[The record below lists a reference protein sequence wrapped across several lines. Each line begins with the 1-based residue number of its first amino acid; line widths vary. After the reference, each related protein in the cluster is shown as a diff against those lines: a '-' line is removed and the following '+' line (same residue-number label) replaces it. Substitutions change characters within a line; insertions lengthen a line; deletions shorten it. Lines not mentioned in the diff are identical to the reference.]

1 MTHIQFEKFILDN
14 GLRVIL
20 HKDTNTPLVTVNLLY
35 NVGARDESPD
45 KTGFAHL
52 FEHLMFGGSKN
63 ISSYDT
69 PLQMA
74 GGENNAFTNNDI
86 TNYYITLPKS
96 NLETALW
103 LESDRM
109 LELDFSQKNLDIQ
122 KSVVIEEYKQR
133 YLNQPYGDVWLLL
146 RPLAYKVHPYQWPT
160 IGKSI
165 SHIQDAKL
173 KDVKDFFF
181 THYAPNNCILTIA
194 GDINTDETA
203 KLVEKWFGAIEKR
216 KAKKRDL
223 PKEPRQKRG
232 RFLEI
237 KRDVPYHAIY
247 KVYHMPDR
255 KSPDYYTGD
264 IMTDILSSGK
274 SSRLYQSLVQQKRLF
289 SEVNAYITG
298 EMDEGLVVFSGKL
311 IDGVKME
318 TAEKALQEEIDKIK
332 DRMVEEKEL
341 QKVKNKL
348 EATMVFSLISG
359 LNKAM
364 ELSMFE
370 LIGDAS
376 LINSELEKHQS
387 VTAEKIRDFAIR
399 TLTKENCSSLYY
411 LSNKTN

>member
-1 MTHIQFEKFILDN
+1 MMNIQFERFILDN

-20 HKDTNTPLVTVNLLY
+20 HKDTNTPLVSVNLLY

-63 ISSYDT
+63 IPSYDT

-86 TNYYITLPKS
+86 TNYYITLPKN
-96 NLETALW
+96 NLETGLW

-109 LELDFSQKNLDIQ
+109 LELDFSKKNLDIQ

-165 SHIQDAKL
+165 AHIQDAKL

-181 THYAPNNCILTIA
+181 SHYAPNNCILTIA
-194 GDINTDETA
+194 GDINTDETV
-203 KLVEKWFGAIEKR
+203 KLVEKWFGSIEKR
-216 KAKKRDL
+216 KVKKRDL
-223 PKEPRQKRG
+223 PKEPRQKKE
-232 RFLEI
+232 RFLEV

-264 IMTDILSSGK
+264 IVTDILSSGK
-274 SSRLYQSLVQQKRLF
+274 SSRLYQRLVQDKRLF

-298 EMDEGLVVFSGKL
+298 EMDEGLLVFSGKL

-318 TAEKALQEEIDKIK
+318 KAEKALQEEIEKMRDHPV
-332 DRMVEEKEL
+332 DEKEL

-370 LIGDAS
+370 LMGDAS
-376 LINSELEKHQS
+376 LINSEIEKYQS
-387 VTAEKIRDFAIR
+387 VHAKRIKDFASRI
-399 TLTKENCSSLYY
+399 LTKENGSTLYY
-411 LSNKTN
+411 LSKKTD